1 MKQFFTIIIL
11 FFFSFAQAGEFSGN
25 YYMVGKISEKCDFI
39 GNAELAVNYNV
50 IKIKVE
56 KWRWLDTNE
65 FIKTKPK
72 ICKTS
77 GRLYRRKEG
86 ITYIFGDWSLDD
98 EGNIDTFG
106 NVTVIPNVLIKE
118 IKVIK

>member
-1 MKQFFTIIIL
+1 MN
-11 FFFSFAQAGEFSGN
+11 E
-25 YYMVGKISEKCDFI
+25 
-39 GNAELAVNYNV
+39 AETYAR
-50 IKIKVE
+50 VE
-56 KWRWLDTNE
+56 VTWLDTFSDSSWLDINE

-86 ITYIFGDWSLDD
+86 ITYIFGDWSLDK
-98 EGNIDTFG
+98 EGNIETFG

>member
-1 MKQFFTIIIL
+1 MIRRKYRFKRKPGMNEAETYARVEITWL
-11 FFFSFAQAGEFSGN
+11 DTFSDS
-25 YYMVGKISEKCDFI
+25 S
-39 GNAELAVNYNV
+39 
-50 IKIKVE
+50 
-56 KWRWLDTNE
+56 WLDTNE

-77 GRLYRRKEG
+77 GRLYKRKEG
-86 ITYIFGDWSLDD
+86 VTYIFGDWSLDD
-98 EGNIDTFG
+98 EGNIETFG